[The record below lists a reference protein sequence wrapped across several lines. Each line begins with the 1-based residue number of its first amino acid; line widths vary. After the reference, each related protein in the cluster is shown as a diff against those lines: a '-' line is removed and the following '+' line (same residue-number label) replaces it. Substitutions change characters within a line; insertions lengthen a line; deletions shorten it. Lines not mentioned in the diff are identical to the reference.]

1 MPSEDTKILE
11 LEQYQKSDK
20 AAFIIYAGLEC
31 IIDKILEKLWNYQ
44 VLKLLKLSGFRKTME
59 NNRKYRD
66 IKLVRT
72 ERRRNYLV
80 SQPHYHTTKFFTEK
94 LLLIKMKKTDIL
106 MNKPVHL
113 GLSIQELSKKL
124 MYEFWYDYVKPKF
137 SEKIKLLDGYR

>member
-1 MPSEDTKILE
+1 
-11 LEQYQKSDK
+11 
-20 AAFIIYAGLEC
+20 
-31 IIDKILEKLWNYQ
+31 
-44 VLKLLKLSGFRKTME
+44 ME
-59 NNRKYRD
+59 NNRKHRD

-137 SEKIKLLDGYR
+137 SEKIVRWIQKVLLYTQKQMIFTTILQKMLKPDLILEIMN